1 MADARQ
7 RKIFWSVYIALFAV
21 TLALP
26 VLPVYKGHI
35 FLGRFPLAWAYMTAW
50 DYPTATDVLLAV
62 ALFAI
67 QGSLSAC
74 VAAYVS
80 RLIGPKQLGQ

>member
-7 RKIFWSVYIALFAV
+7 RRIFSRVCIALFAV

-26 VLPVYKGHI
+26 VLPVYKGNI
-35 FLGRFPLAWAYMTAW
+35 SLGLFPVAWAYMTAW
-50 DYPTATDVLLAV
+50 DYPTATNILLAV

-67 QGSLSAC
+67 QASLSAC

-80 RLIGPKQLGQ
+80 RLAGPTQLGH